1 MHHPTDRIAHTFVIP
16 VVERGLDLRDCSM
29 GLPGGIDLTTYYTK
43 SRCSTTQPFPTPSYK
58 FKCIYNSC
66 FKFIIYLFFSF
77 QGAITQRF
85 KNRVKCE
92 KLNLI

>member
-43 SRCSTTQPFPTPSYK
+43 SRCSTTQPFPSYK
-58 FKCIYNSC
+58 FKCIYNAC
-66 FKFIIYLFFSF
+66 FKFIIYFFFLFRELLLK
-77 QGAITQRF
+77 GLKI
-85 KNRVKCE
+85 E
-92 KLNLI
+92 